1 MAALSKRHANI
12 FHPQHTTTMFDR
24 RDFLKRTSLGVGAMT
39 LAPFFNQLF
48 GAQTTATSTIPKRF
62 IFIRKSSGLRPL
74 ESALMNF
81 SAKDKALDENKQAF
95 EVDLTKHELPL
106 YLRGLDDHKENMT
119 ILQGLSAKMS
129 ENVHYSFSSVMG
141 CFKSNRNT
149 LSAIKRTTIDFE
161 LAKLFP
167 SPFGHVELSF
177 AEGRTGIVSGYSA
190 PAPQTRNY
198 CYADPDTARS
208 ELFKSVLNPDAV
220 NTDNDMLT
228 FLQSKEGLKESGF
241 KGHEVKRQEA
251 QVESIEAIRERNK
264 KLIEIS
270 GTLAK
275 HLPTLDPVHLNG
287 GPNAT
292 TPEKQAAMTDVL
304 IAAMKAGLTNVVT
317 YTIDD
322 LGTPI
327 IGLPGNET
335 DRVGIHPLGHDEAFG
350 GVPAWK
356 TREQIRISHMN
367 QVKTIVEKLKATPE
381 GNGTMFDN
389 TMIMYF
395 PENGETHHG
404 IGTESPFI
412 VMSGKNCKLNIA
424 GRYIRLPY
432 LGEPGHKTLGNWY
445 TTLLNAHGNPIEHYG
460 DLDLEMARKKLPQTG
475 AIQQFMA

>member
-1 MAALSKRHANI
+1 MA
-12 FHPQHTTTMFDR
+12 TR
-24 RDFLKRTSLGVGAMT
+24 RDFFKASIFGAGGMA
-39 LAPFFNQLF
+39 LAPSFNQVFAAPLAA
-48 GAQTTATSTIPKRF
+48 GIPKRF
-62 IFIRKSSGLRPL
+62 VFIRKSSGLRPL
-74 ESALMNF
+74 EICPVNF
-81 SAKDKALDENKQAF
+81 SDKDRALDEKKQPL
-95 EVDLTKHELPL
+95 EVDLHKHELPNWL
-106 YLRGLDDHKENMT
+106 GGLDAHKEQMT

-149 LSAIKRTTIDFE
+149 LSSIKRTTVDFE

-177 AEGRTGIVSGYSA
+177 ADGRTGIVSGYSA

-208 ELFKSVLNPDAV
+208 ELFKSVLNPEAV
-220 NTDNDMLT
+220 NSDNDMLS
-228 FLQSKEGLKESGF
+228 FLQSREGLKASGIM
-241 KGHEVKRQEA
+241 GHEKRRQEA
-251 QVESIEAIRERNK
+251 QIESIDAIRERNK

-270 GTLAK
+270 GSLAK
-275 HLPTLDPVHLNG
+275 HLPELSPVHADG
-287 GPNAT
+287 GPDAS

-304 IAAMKAGLTNVVT
+304 VAALKAGLTNVVT

-327 IGLPGNET
+327 TGLPGNET

-350 GVPAWK
+350 GVPAWM
-356 TREQIRISHMN
+356 TREQIQISHVN
-367 QVKTIVEKLKATPE
+367 QIRTIVEKLKQVPE

-389 TMIMYF
+389 TMVMYF

-404 IGTESPFI
+404 IGLESPFLI
-412 VMSGKNCKLNIA
+412 MAGGNCSLDIA
-424 GRYIRLPY
+424 GRYIRLPF
-432 LGEPGHKTLGNWY
+432 LGTEGHKTLGNWY

-460 DLDLEMARKKLPQTG
+460 DLDLEMSRKKLHQTG
-475 AIQQFMA
+475 PITQLMG

>member
-1 MAALSKRHANI
+1 MIK
-12 FHPQHTTTMFDR
+12 R
-24 RDFLKRTSLGVGAMT
+24 RDFLATSALGAGAMA
-39 LAPFFNQLF
+39 LAPAFNQVF
-48 GAQTTATSTIPKRF
+48 AARNASPTPKRF
-62 IFIRKSSGLRPL
+62 IFIRKSSGIRPA
-74 ESALMNF
+74 EIALSDF
-81 SAKDKALDENKQAF
+81 SDKDKALDENKEPF
-95 EVDLTKHELPL
+95 EADLDRHELPKW
-106 YLRGLDDHKENMT
+106 LRGLGAHKEHMT

-129 ENVHYSFSSVMG
+129 ENVHWSFSSVMG

-161 LAKLFP
+161 LARLFP

-177 AEGRTGIVSGYSA
+177 AGGRTGIVDGYSA

-198 CYADPDTARS
+198 CYADPETARK

-220 NTDNDMLT
+220 SSDNDMLA
-228 FLQSKEGLKESGF
+228 FLQSREGLRLSGVD
-241 KGHEVKRQEA
+241 GHEKKRQEMHL
-251 QVESIEAIRERNK
+251 QSIDSIRERNR

-270 GTLAK
+270 DSIAQ
-275 HLPTLDPVHLNG
+275 HLPKIDAVHANG
-287 GPNAT
+287 GKNAS

-304 IAAMKAGLTNVVT
+304 VASLIAGLTNVVT

-327 IGLPGNET
+327 TGLPGNET

-350 GVPAWK
+350 GVPAWM
-356 TREQIRISHMN
+356 TREQIRISHVN
-367 QVKTIVEKLKATPE
+367 QIRTIIERLKQVPE
-381 GNGTMFDN
+381 GTGTMFDN

-404 IGTESPFI
+404 VGKESPFVI
-412 VMSGKNCKLNIA
+412 MAGRNCSLDMA

-432 LGEPGHKTLGNWY
+432 LGNAGHKTLGNWY

-460 DLDLEMARKKLPQTG
+460 DLDPEMARKKLPQTG
-475 AIQQFMA
+475 AIRQLMG

>member
-1 MAALSKRHANI
+1 MNS
-12 FHPQHTTTMFDR
+12 R
-24 RDFLKRTSLGVGAMT
+24 RNFLKTSALGAGAMA
-39 LAPFFNQLF
+39 LAPSFNQLF
-48 GAQTTATSTIPKRF
+48 AASGSTGIPKRF
-62 IFIRKSSGLRPL
+62 IFIRKSSGIRPL
-74 ESALMNF
+74 EMALRDF
-81 SAKDKALDENKQAF
+81 SDKDKALDEKKQPL
-95 EVDLTKHELPL
+95 EVDLDKHELPKW
-106 YLRGLDDHKENMT
+106 LRGLDAHKENMT

-177 AEGRTGIVSGYSA
+177 AGGRSGIVSGYSA

-208 ELFKSVLNPDAV
+208 ELFKAVLNPDAV
-220 NTDNDMLT
+220 NSDNDMLS
-228 FLQSKEGLKESGF
+228 FLKTQEGLKVGGIR
-241 KGHEVKRQEA
+241 GHEKRRQET
-251 QVESIEAIRERNK
+251 QIESIHAIRERNK
-264 KLIEIS
+264 KLI
-270 GTLAK
+270 TLAGSLAR
-275 HLPTLDPVHLNG
+275 HLPELDPVHANG
-287 GPNAT
+287 GANAS

-304 IAAMKAGLTNVVT
+304 IAALKAGLTNVVT

-327 IGLPGNET
+327 TGLPGNET

-356 TREQIRISHMN
+356 TREQIRISHVN
-367 QVKTIVEKLKATPE
+367 QIKTIVEQLKQTPE
-381 GNGTMFDN
+381 GNGSMFDN

-404 IGTESPFI
+404 IGLESPSLI
-412 VMSGKNCKLNIA
+412 MAGNNCNLDIA
-424 GRYIRLPY
+424 GRYIRLPV
-432 LGEPGHKTLGNWY
+432 LGVEGHKTLGNWY
-445 TTLLNAHGNPIEHYG
+445 TTLLNAHGNPMKHYG
-460 DLDLEMARKKLPQTG
+460 DLDLEMARKKLDQTG
-475 AIQQFMA
+475 AIHQFIS

>member
-1 MAALSKRHANI
+1 
-12 FHPQHTTTMFDR
+12 MFDR
-24 RDFLKRTSLGVGAMT
+24 RNFLKSSALGVGGMA
-39 LAPFFNQLF
+39 LAPSFNQLF
-48 GAQTTATSTIPKRF
+48 ANPAGPNPNGMPRRF

-74 ESALMNF
+74 ECAPLDF
-81 SAKDKALDENKQAF
+81 TAQQKRLDEDKQAF
-95 EVDLTKHELPL
+95 EADLSKHELPL
-106 YLRGLDDHKENMT
+106 WLRGLDAHKENMT

-149 LSAIKRTTIDFE
+149 LSAIKRTTVDFE

-177 AEGRTGIVSGYSA
+177 AGGRTGIVSGFSA

-220 NTDNDMLT
+220 NSDNDMLS
-228 FLQSKEGLKESGF
+228 FLQGKEGLEISGIN
-241 KGHEVKRQEA
+241 GHEKKRQEN
-251 QVESIEAIRERNK
+251 QIESIDVIRERNK
-264 KLIEIS
+264 KLITMADS
-270 GTLAK
+270 LAK
-275 HLPTLDPVHLNG
+275 HLPEISPVHANG
-287 GPNAT
+287 GVDAS
-292 TPEKQAAMTDVL
+292 TPEKQAAMTHVL
-304 IAAMKAGLTNVVT
+304 VAALRAGLTNVVT

-327 IGLPGNET
+327 TGLPGNET

-356 TREQIRISHMN
+356 TREQIRISHVN
-367 QVKTIVEKLKATPE
+367 QIKTLVEQLKATPE
-381 GNGTMFDN
+381 GKGTMFDN

-404 IGTESPFI
+404 IGIESPFVI
-412 VMSGKNCKLNIA
+412 MSGRNCNIDIA
-424 GRYIRLPY
+424 GRYIRLPH
-432 LGEPGHKTLGNWY
+432 LGVEGHKTLGNWY

-460 DLDLEMARKKLPQTG
+460 DLDLEMARKKLDQMG
-475 AIQQFMA
+475 SIKQFMG

>member
-1 MAALSKRHANI
+1 
-12 FHPQHTTTMFDR
+12 MFSR
-24 RDFLKRTSLGVGAMT
+24 RNFLKSSVLGAGAMA
-39 LAPFFNQLF
+39 LAPSFHQLF
-48 GAQTTATSTIPKRF
+48 AAQNINGIPKRF
-62 IFIRKSSGLRPL
+62 IFIRKSSGLNPL
-74 ESALMNF
+74 ETAPLNF
-81 SAKDKALDENKQAF
+81 SAKDKALDESKQAF
-95 EVDLTKHELPL
+95 EADLDKLELPKW
-106 YLRGLDDHKENMT
+106 LRGLDAHKEHMT

-177 AEGRTGIVSGYSA
+177 ADGRTGIVAGYSA

-208 ELFKSVLNPDAV
+208 ELFKSVLNPEAV
-220 NTDNDMLT
+220 NSDNDMLS
-228 FLQSKEGLKESGF
+228 FLQGKEGMKASGI
-241 KGHEVKRQEA
+241 KGHEVKRQE
-251 QVESIEAIRERNK
+251 QQIESIDAIRERNT
-264 KLIEIS
+264 KLITIS
-270 GTLAK
+270 GSLAK
-275 HLPTLDPVHLNG
+275 FLPELDPVHANG
-287 GPNAT
+287 GVDAS

-304 IAAMKAGLTNVVT
+304 IAALKAGLTNVVT

-327 IGLPGNET
+327 TGLPGNET

-350 GVPAWK
+350 GVPAWM
-356 TREQIRISHMN
+356 TREQIRISHMK
-367 QVKTIVEKLKATPE
+367 QVNTIVEKLKAVPE

-404 IGTESPFI
+404 IGTESPFVI
-412 VMSGKNCKLNIA
+412 LAGNNCNLNIA
-424 GRYIRLPY
+424 GRYIRLPF
-432 LGEPGHKTLGNWY
+432 LGNEGHKTLGNWY

-475 AIQQFMA
+475 AIKQFMA

>member
-1 MAALSKRHANI
+1 MNS
-12 FHPQHTTTMFDR
+12 R
-24 RDFLKRTSLGVGAMT
+24 RDFLKTSVLGAGAMA
-39 LAPFFNQLF
+39 LAPSFNQLF
-48 GAQTTATSTIPKRF
+48 AAQGSMGIPKRF
-62 IFIRKSSGLRPL
+62 IFIRKSSGIRPL
-74 ESALMNF
+74 ETALRNF
-81 SAKDKALDENKQAF
+81 SEKDRVLDENKQAL
-95 EVDLTKHELPL
+95 EVDLDKHELPKW
-106 YLRGLDDHKENMT
+106 LRGLDDHKENMT

-177 AEGRTGIVSGYSA
+177 AGGRTGIVSGFSA

-208 ELFKSVLNPDAV
+208 ELFKSVLNPEAV
-220 NTDNDMLT
+220 NSDNDMLS
-228 FLQSKEGLKESGF
+228 FLQSKEGLKASGISGRE
-241 KGHEVKRQEA
+241 KMRQEA
-251 QVESIEAIRERNK
+251 QIESIDAIRERNK
-264 KLIEIS
+264 KLIALS
-270 GTLAK
+270 GSLAQY
-275 HLPTLDPVHLNG
+275 LPNLDSVHANG
-287 GPNAT
+287 GENAS

-304 IAAMKAGLTNVVT
+304 IAALKAGLTNVVT

-327 IGLPGNET
+327 TGLPGNET

-350 GVPAWK
+350 GVPAWM
-356 TREQIRISHMN
+356 TREQIRISHVN
-367 QVKTIVEKLKATPE
+367 QIKKIVEMLKQTPE
-381 GNGTMFDN
+381 GKGTMFDH

-404 IGTESPFI
+404 IGVESPFVI
-412 VMSGKNCKLNIA
+412 MAGNKCNLDIS

-432 LGEPGHKTLGNWY
+432 LGTEGHKTLGNWY

-460 DLDLEMARKKLPQTG
+460 DLDLEMSRKKLPQTG
-475 AIQQFMA
+475 AIKLFMA

>member
-1 MAALSKRHANI
+1 MI
-12 FHPQHTTTMFDR
+12 DR
-24 RDFLKRTSLGVGAMT
+24 RGFLKASILGAGAAGLM
-39 LAPFFNQLF
+39 PSFNQVF
-48 GAQTTATSTIPKRF
+48 AAPDGNGIPKRF
-62 IFIRKSSGLRPL
+62 VFIRKSSGLRPL
-74 ESALMNF
+74 EMAPVNF
-81 SAKDKALDENKQAF
+81 SDKDKALDEKKLPF
-95 EVDLTKHELPL
+95 EAALDKLELPKF
-106 YLRGLDDHKENMT
+106 LRGLDEHKANMT

-149 LSAIKRTTIDFE
+149 LSSIKRATIDFE

-167 SPFGHVELSF
+167 SPFGHVEMSF
-177 AEGRTGIVSGYSA
+177 ADGRTGIVDGYSA

-208 ELFKSVLNPDAV
+208 ELFKSVLNPEAV
-220 NTDNDMLT
+220 NSDNDMLS
-228 FLQSKEGLKESGF
+228 FLKTKEGLKVSGIV
-241 KGHEVKRQEA
+241 GHEKKRQEMHIY
-251 QVESIEAIRERNK
+251 SIEAIRERNK
-264 KLIEIS
+264 KLIEMS
-270 GTLAK
+270 GSLAK
-275 HLPTLDPVHLNG
+275 HLPKIAPVHANG
-287 GPNAT
+287 GEDAS

-304 IAAMKAGLTNVVT
+304 IAALVAGLTNVVT

-327 IGLPGNET
+327 TGLPGNET

-356 TREQIRISHMN
+356 TREQIRISHVN
-367 QVKTIVEKLKATPE
+367 QIKTIVEKLKQVPE
-381 GNGTMFDN
+381 GKGTMFDN

-404 IGTESPFI
+404 IGTEAPFI
-412 VMSGKNCKLNIA
+412 IMAGNNCNLNIS

-432 LGEPGHKTLGNWY
+432 LGNEGHKTLGNWY
-445 TTLLNAHGNPIEHYG
+445 TTLLNAHGNPLEHYG

-475 AIQQFMA
+475 AIKQFMA